1 MITLY
6 VYSEKG
12 KRNNLSKKKKFTVTD
27 KRKEQSK
34 IQNPKLNQDQKLK
47 ISLSALNNA
56 QKNAIKIIK
65 DNDLTILHGAPGTGK
80 ASAIDAKVYT
90 PTGPVL
96 MKDIRI
102 GDVVCTPNGKTSSV
116 IGVFPQG
123 TIDIYRIS
131 FSDGTSTEVSGDHL
145 WEVSDIRS
153 AGSRRIIS
161 TIQILNSYK
170 DKFGRSKYCIPI
182 TNDVYFEHKD
192 VHINP
197 YVLGCL
203 LGDGSMTLAEPRL
216 TSADEDILVEVGSNL
231 DQDYILKKCH
241 RKYDYRLSRKLP
253 RKIKKENNYTSL
265 LKKYNL
271 HGKLSYQKFIP
282 KDYIY
287 NSVDVRLAVLQGLM
301 DTDGY
306 VEKSG
311 SPYFCTT
318 SKQLADDVSEIVQ
331 SLGGLV
337 RRRQRITTYSY
348 KGKKK
353 FGRLSYSV
361 LIQMNDHSRI
371 FKLKRKKEKLGLRNK
386 YKVKRIISNIEKID
400 KKEAKC
406 ILLND
411 TDHLY
416 LTDYFIVTHNT
427 HLATIF
433 GLQQLI
439 WGNYQKLII
448 TRPCIEACGESLGF
462 LPGDFNAKIAPY
474 LIPIWDILLESLRK
488 TDLNLLIEEGKIV
501 TIPLAYHRGIT
512 FKNAFV
518 IADEM
523 QNTLPQQMRMFLT
536 RMGMGSK
543 VVITGDVSQSD
554 IRNKNGL
561 SDIIE
566 RLDNLENVGIVE
578 MDRTCIVRHPLVAS
592 IEDRYSLE

>member
-1 MITLY
+1 
-6 VYSEKG
+6 
-12 KRNNLSKKKKFTVTD
+12 LSKKKKFTVTD

-80 ASAIDAKVYT
+80 
-90 PTGPVL
+90 
-96 MKDIRI
+96 
-102 GDVVCTPNGKTSSV
+102 
-116 IGVFPQG
+116 
-123 TIDIYRIS
+123 
-131 FSDGTSTEVSGDHL
+131 
-145 WEVSDIRS
+145 
-153 AGSRRIIS
+153 
-161 TIQILNSYK
+161 
-170 DKFGRSKYCIPI
+170 
-182 TNDVYFEHKD
+182 
-192 VHINP
+192 
-197 YVLGCL
+197 
-203 LGDGSMTLAEPRL
+203 
-216 TSADEDILVEVGSNL
+216 
-231 DQDYILKKCH
+231 
-241 RKYDYRLSRKLP
+241 
-253 RKIKKENNYTSL
+253 
-265 LKKYNL
+265 
-271 HGKLSYQKFIP
+271 
-282 KDYIY
+282 
-287 NSVDVRLAVLQGLM
+287 
-301 DTDGY
+301 
-306 VEKSG
+306 
-311 SPYFCTT
+311 
-318 SKQLADDVSEIVQ
+318 
-331 SLGGLV
+331 
-337 RRRQRITTYSY
+337 
-348 KGKKK
+348 
-353 FGRLSYSV
+353 
-361 LIQMNDHSRI
+361 
-371 FKLKRKKEKLGLRNK
+371 
-386 YKVKRIISNIEKID
+386 
-400 KKEAKC
+400 
-406 ILLND
+406 
-411 TDHLY
+411 
-416 LTDYFIVTHNT
+416 T